1 MRRSLSS
8 YQRIN
13 DDIPLINPA
22 PVPEFSPYTSGRNL
36 ASFQQ
41 AHGGG
46 IGGGKDNIIEL
57 FSQVPEPDKIQTIQE
72 DDKIAP
78 YKENSDFIQS
88 EEKGE
93 KRPIM
98 NLLFTICLVLFLV
111 ICGNFFTKTI
121 ESISNNSP
129 YIQYL
134 MIAFI
139 FFLLAGLF
147 AWGLNL

>member
-13 DDIPLINPA
+13 EDIPLINPA

-78 YKENSDFIQS
+78 YKENSDFIRA
-88 EEKGE
+88 
-93 KRPIM
+93 KRKARKDP
-98 NLLFTICLVLFLV
+98 L
-111 ICGNFFTKTI
+111 
-121 ESISNNSP
+121 
-129 YIQYL
+129 
-134 MIAFI
+134 
-139 FFLLAGLF
+139 
-147 AWGLNL
+147 